1 MFLVISKTF
10 KKNIGRGVQETGED
24 DLDIEKTIY
33 SYGEKADEGQ
43 AFLSSDRITFN
54 ARKDSIFL
62 AAYKFLHMGSGNS
75 MTFSTSNNILF
86 EGERKKEYVI
96 ARELLHA
103 IWREL
108 Q

>member
-1 MFLVISKTF
+1 MAGFFALKRDDVAPLFCKSYLFCF
-10 KKNIGRGVQETGED
+10 K
-24 DLDIEKTIY
+24 
-33 SYGEKADEGQ
+33 
-43 AFLSSDRITFN
+43 
-54 ARKDSIFL
+54 
-62 AAYKFLHMGSGNS
+62 
-75 MTFSTSNNILF
+75 F